1 MIGIQGSTP
10 LLWGSLLFWLA
21 TGPIVACLKR
31 GEELAPVVRSSTFTT
46 LRFAPIAFVSAF
58 VFGVADN
65 CGMAMLSVYSVL
77 SGYDY
82 MHAVVLAVFAT
93 IGAIVLPVP
102 LGVLAS
108 TVHPPPLLPP
118 FAMSPSLPPVP

>member
-65 CGMAMLSVYSVL
+65 GGGAMLS
-77 SGYDY
+77 GYTALCGYHYLDA
-82 MHAVVLAVFAT
+82 AVVAVIAPRVAGVFLVARGIVAT
-93 IGAIVLPVP
+93 AGAPRP
-102 LGVLAS
+102 L
-108 TVHPPPLLPP
+108 T
-118 FAMSPSLPPVP
+118 

>member
-65 CGMAMLSVYSVL
+65 GGGALP
-77 SGYDY
+77 SGYSLLGRSAFFHFLGVAGIAY
-82 MHAVVLAVFAT
+82 ISALA
-93 IGAIVLPVP
+93 LHDH

-108 TVHPPPLLPP
+108 
-118 FAMSPSLPPVP
+118 S